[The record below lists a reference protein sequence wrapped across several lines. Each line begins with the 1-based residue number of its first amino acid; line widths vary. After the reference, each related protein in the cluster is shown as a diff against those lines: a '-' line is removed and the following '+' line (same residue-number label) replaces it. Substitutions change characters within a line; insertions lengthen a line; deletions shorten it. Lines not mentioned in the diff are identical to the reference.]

1 MIRHTIET
9 TDRIDILK
17 SILDCRHFT
26 EIYLSAISRGNQHD
40 FFEILPEVGLSSCLH
55 ANVTVAAFDGTRRQ
69 IQRGRLNGANHV
81 VEGQL
86 MAA

>member
-17 SILDCRHFT
+17 PILDCRHLAK
-26 EIYLSAISRGNQHD
+26 IYLSAISRSNQHD
-40 FFEILPEVGLSSCLH
+40 FFEVLSVVGLSPGLH
-55 ANVTVAAFDGTRRQ
+55 ANVTVASFDGTRRQ